1 MRFDTI
7 FRHAPFSIQVFSPD
21 GETILTSPAWEELW
35 GTSLEKMGGYN
46 ILRDPQL
53 VEKGVM
59 PYILKAFAGE
69 ATVVPAIWYDVQRID
84 PDGAPPRRVRAF
96 IYPIM
101 DGERIT
107 EVVIMHED
115 LTAQKLAEDELR
127 NTRDELEQRVR
138 ERTIELEK
146 ANAALRTEIVERK
159 LAEQALFASEERLAH
174 FFTASYE
181 GLLFHDNGIILDINP
196 AIIDILGTPAEKLI
210 GRHIL
215 EFVAPES
222 LKKVT
227 ANMQAGAEGPYE
239 VLVQRTDG
247 STILAEVR
255 AKSVEYQGRT
265 IRVVAVQDIRERK
278 KAEEKL
284 RQAATVFDNTS
295 EAIVITDAEHGIVA
309 VNRAFSDITGYEA
322 PEVLGKTP
330 RIYQSGRHNKA
341 VLAELQNSLET
352 HGQWRGEIWNR
363 RQSGDVYP
371 AWECVT
377 VIKDEHGR
385 VTNTVRVFSDISA
398 MKESEKR
405 LRYLAHHD
413 ALTGL
418 PNRLLFQETLNQAL
432 RRAKR
437 HKQRV
442 ALLFLDLDRFKIIND
457 TLGHA
462 CGDRLLQETALRLR
476 KAVRAEDIVA
486 RLGGDE
492 FTIILSDIAHPEDA
506 AILAK
511 KLINAVAEPIAT
523 DGHEITTSTSMGI
536 SIYPDDA
543 EDSEGL
549 AKAADAAMYR
559 AKEQGRHNYQFY
571 AAELT
576 TKAFE
581 HLSLEQGLRQAL
593 ARDEFV
599 LHYQPQFTLKDNTL
613 YGVEALIRWQ
623 HPKLGLVL
631 PSKFMPVAEETG
643 LIEPIGEWVLRTVCN
658 DAKAWREA
666 GLPWLRIAV
675 NVAGRQIL
683 RGNIL
688 NTLSTIQEDAGLR
701 PGELQLELEITE
713 SDLKVAEHSIE
724 LLRSLKSLGVT
735 LAIDDFGTGYSSLSR
750 LKHLPIDTLK
760 IDRSFVRD
768 IPHDADDVAIANAII
783 AMAHSLK
790 LSVVA
795 EGVETAE
802 QLAFLRAQQC
812 DIVQGY
818 FFNQPMPASEILAL
832 LSNPASTREGMGWP

>member
-7 FRHAPFSIQVFSPD
+7 FEHAPFSIQVFSPE
-21 GETILTSPAWEELW
+21 GETILANRAWMELW
-35 GTSLEKMGGYN
+35 RISLERIKGYN

-59 PYILKAFAGE
+59 SYIQRAFSGE
-69 ATVVPAIWYDVQRID
+69 ATVVPAIWYDAERVD
-84 PDGAPPRRVRAF
+84 PDCVPPRWVRAF

-101 DGERIT
+101 DGARIT

-115 LTAQKLAEDELR
+115 LTAQKLAEDELLK
-127 NTRDELEQRVR
+127 TRDELEQRVQV
-138 ERTIELEK
+138 RTIELEK
-146 ANAALRTEIVERK
+146 ANDALRAEIAERK
-159 LAEQALFASEERLAH
+159 LAEGALFTSEERLAH

-181 GLLFHDNGIILDINP
+181 GLLFHENGIILDINP
-196 AIIDILGTPAEKLI
+196 AITELLGPAPEKII
-210 GRHIL
+210 GKHIL

-222 LKKVT
+222 LKKVI
-227 ANMQAGAEGPYE
+227 ANMQAGEEGPYE
-239 VLVQRTDG
+239 VIVKRSDG
-247 STILAEVR
+247 STIPAEVR

-265 IRVVAVQDIRERK
+265 IRVVAAQDIRERK

-295 EAIVITDAEHGIVA
+295 EAIVITDAEHNIVA
-309 VNRAFSDITGYEA
+309 VNRAFSDITGYEP

-330 RIYQSGRHNKA
+330 RTYQSGRHNKT
-341 VLAELQNSLET
+341 VLTELQNSLET

-363 RQSGDVYP
+363 RKSGDIYP
-371 AWECVT
+371 ALECVT
-377 VIKDEHGR
+377 EIKDEHGR

-405 LRYLAHHD
+405 LHYLAHHD

-418 PNRLLFQETLNQAL
+418 PNRLLFQENLNQAL

-476 KAVRAEDIVA
+476 KAVRAEDMVA

-492 FTIILSDIAHPEDA
+492 FTIILADIAHPEDA

-511 KLINAVAEPIAT
+511 KLIDAVAEPIVT

-543 EDSEGL
+543 EDSEDL

-559 AKEQGRHNYQFY
+559 AKEQGRNNYQFY

-593 ARDEFV
+593 ARDEFI
-599 LHYQPQFTLKDNTL
+599 LHYQPQFTLKDNSL

-623 HPKLGLVL
+623 HPKLGLVP

-643 LIEPIGEWVLRTVCN
+643 LIEPIGEWVLRTACN
-658 DAKAWREA
+658 DAKAWHEA
-666 GLPWLRIAV
+666 GLPWLRVAV
-675 NVAGRQIL
+675 NIAGRQIL

-688 NTLSTIQEDAGLR
+688 NTLNTIQEEAGLR

-790 LSVVA
+790 LKVVA

-818 FFNQPMPASEILAL
+818 FFNKPMPADELLAL
-832 LSNPASTREGMGWP
+832 LSNPAAAWEGLGWL